1 MTQNLHLK
9 KGLKKGK
16 TRHSPYFT
24 NADVFPV
31 AASVLAGRGD
41 IRKYVTILRPPRQ
54 GAFAPIGLTGWF
66 VYSFAVNLF
75 SFPAKIQLERG
86 NSSLC
91 LKCIYIETTA
101 RET

>member
-1 MTQNLHLK
+1 MTQNLNLK

-41 IRKYVTILRPPRQ
+41 IRKYVTILRPPHQ
-54 GAFAPIGLTGWF
+54 GAFAPGTRWTDWLVCI
-66 VYSFAVNLF
+66 LF
-75 SFPAKIQLERG
+75 RCEFILISIE
-86 NSSLC
+86 NS
-91 LKCIYIETTA
+91 A
-101 RET
+101 RTR

>member
-24 NADVFPV
+24 NADLFPV

-41 IRKYVTILRPPRQ
+41 IRKYVTILRPPHQ
-54 GAFAPIGLTGWF
+54 GAFAPGTHWTGWF
-66 VYSFAVNLF
+66 VYSFTVNLF
-75 SFPAKIQLERG
+75 SFPAKIQLELG

-91 LKCIYIETTA
+91 LKLHLHQN
-101 RET
+101 